1 MSDLEK
7 LSFHHSKHGTN
18 YWEKLSSQGLTP
30 MGTASLLGTAS
41 VCQEKALGS
50 ERTLTD

>member
-30 MGTASLLGTAS
+30 MGTASLLGNCLS
-41 VCQEKALGS
+41 VPGKGIGV
-50 ERTLTD
+50 